1 MTVPRGEIFKPR
13 EIGVYH
19 CIARCVRRAFLCG
32 FDTVTG
38 QSFEHRRTWMRE
50 RLTFLLTV
58 FSIELLAYALMSN
71 HLHTLLKN
79 RPDIAASWSP
89 EEVARRWLTLFPKNY
104 KSKRGKKDGTTSG
117 PTEAQILAIT
127 SNPERVETYRERLSS
142 LSWFMRCLSEYMARR
157 SNREDECT
165 GRFWEGRFKSQRVHG
180 IGGVLA
186 CGVYIDLNPIR
197 AEIASTPED
206 SDFTSVQDRIRALRV
221 PEQKRRSLSLT
232 SPSLLSIEEATEGK
246 LTTVQ
251 YLQLVDETGR
261 VARDDKG
268 TISPATADILTR
280 LGVRADTWINTATN
294 VRRNFKR
301 TVGPVETLKTFASK
315 VGKQWLHGY
324 NAARRAFR

>member
-1 MTVPRGEIFKPR
+1 MTVPRGEIFNPK

-19 CIARCVRRAFLCG
+19 CISRCVRRAFLCG
-32 FDTVTG
+32 FDAVTG

-50 RLTFLLTV
+50 RLTFLLSV

-89 EEVARRWLTLFPKNY
+89 EEVARRWLTLFPKLY
-104 KSKRGKKDGTTSG
+104 KSKRGKDETPSG
-117 PTEAQILAIT
+117 PTEEEILAIT
-127 SNPERVETYRERLSS
+127 SNRERVETYRERLCS

-206 SDFTSVQDRIRALRV
+206 SDFTSIQDRTRALRAS
-221 PEQKRRSLSLT
+221 EQKRRLLSLIT
-232 SPSLLSIEEATEGK
+232 PPLVSIEEATEGR
-246 LTTVQ
+246 LSTVQ

-261 VARDDKG
+261 ISRAGKG
-268 TISPATADILTR
+268 KISDATADILTR
-280 LGVRADTWINTATN
+280 LGVRADTWIDTATN
-294 VRRNFKR
+294 VRRAFKR
-301 TVGPVETLKTFASK
+301 TIGPVESLKAFATK
-315 VGKQWLHGY
+315 IGKRWLHGY
-324 NAARRAFR
+324 GAARRAFV